1 MGSEAESE
9 ACAHDPVKDL
19 LIVGLSV
26 QSQGARAGLG
36 GLMVEVVDA
45 SHSRGSFYVEFF
57 CNGGAGYRASK
68 ALRTWFVHCI
78 PTRATPQPINASP
91 ALFRPGATIVIDLQ
105 LSSTCLTRACDDHIF
120 QALHPSYGRSNSHN
134 ITSASQLPPTFQN
147 GKPPPPSS
155 QSSTHPKTNTPIPK
169 PAKRK
174 PPTSKPSSSTTDVP
188 RPRASKLAKEHNISA
203 HEEREIREA
212 FSLFAEPL
220 KGYSKEGV
228 IPTSDVR
235 SCLVA
240 LGIPPSSR
248 DEQAEFVEILDPE
261 GEGFVAY
268 EPFFAVCALKY
279 HQREERGGGEA
290 RRREVEEAF
299 GLFTGAGAGG
309 GGSSASGSAG
319 PRDVITIADLKRV
332 AAVLREDVKDEVLRD
347 MILEANG
354 GAGVGKGVRRD
365 EFEEVMRRAGVW
377 R

>member
-1 MGSEAESE
+1 
-9 ACAHDPVKDL
+9 
-19 LIVGLSV
+19 
-26 QSQGARAGLG
+26 
-36 GLMVEVVDA
+36 MVSPLA
-45 SHSRGSFYVEFF
+45 SPSR
-57 CNGGAGYRASK
+57 
-68 ALRTWFVHCI
+68 
-78 PTRATPQPINASP
+78 TPQIN
-91 ALFRPGATIVIDLQ
+91 
-105 LSSTCLTRACDDHIF
+105 
-120 QALHPSYGRSNSHN
+120 HPN
-134 ITSASQLPPTFQN
+134 
-147 GKPPPPSS
+147 
-155 QSSTHPKTNTPIPK
+155 PK

-174 PPTSKPSSSTTDVP
+174 PPTQKPSSSNTTDIP

-248 DEQAEFVEILDPE
+248 DEQAEFIEILDPE
-261 GEGFVAY
+261 AEGFVAY

-309 GGSSASGSAG
+309 SSAAAG

-354 GAGVGKGVRRD
+354 GAGVGKGVRRE

>member
-9 ACAHDPVKDL
+9 VRAQDPVNGL

-26 QSQGARAGLG
+26 QSQGARAGVG

-45 SHSRGSFYVEFF
+45 PHSDSQAPASLVLATTTFSKSHHLSRSQQ
-57 CNGGAGYRASK
+57 NSSK
-68 ALRTWFVHCI
+68 
-78 PTRATPQPINASP
+78 TPNQH
-91 ALFRPGATIVIDLQ
+91 L
-105 LSSTCLTRACDDHIF
+105 
-120 QALHPSYGRSNSHN
+120 NS
-134 ITSASQLPPTFQN
+134 IQDFQN
-147 GKPPPPSS
+147 
-155 QSSTHPKTNTPIPK
+155 
-169 PAKRK
+169 
-174 PPTSKPSSSTTDVP
+174 DVP

-248 DEQAEFVEILDPE
+248 DEQAEFVDILDPE

-299 GLFTGAGAGG
+299 GLFTGAGAG